1 MVTHS
6 SILAWRIPWTEEPGR
21 LRSMGWQK
29 SRTQLKP
36 LGMNARILT
45 TSITIYRWG
54 HSRSQR
60 VKINCVV
67 YLMIIEGKNDFIENH
82 AQFYHYI
89 TGIEQGIKVSL
100 TFPDCRLLVGCW
112 PLGGPSLL
120 MVLLIHSSTG
130 FLKDSHHRNTRMM
143 SYNYNRHSRT

>member
-6 SILAWRIPWTEEPGR
+6 SIPAWRSPWTEEPGR
-21 LRSMGWQK
+21 LQSMGWQK

-36 LGMNARILT
+36 LGTNAHISPLALRFT
-45 TSITIYRWG
+45 GGDTAGAR
-54 HSRSQR
+54 R
-60 VKINCVV
+60 VKINCVG

-100 TFPDCRLLVGCW
+100 TFPDCGLLVSCW

-143 SYNYNRHSRT
+143 SYSYNRHSRT

>member
-1 MVTHS
+1 MHAS
-6 SILAWRIPWTEEPGR
+6 SPLA
-21 LRSMGWQK
+21 LRFTGGD
-29 SRTQLKP
+29 TA
-36 LGMNARILT
+36 GAR
-45 TSITIYRWG
+45 
-54 HSRSQR
+54 R

-100 TFPDCRLLVGCW
+100 TFPDCRLLVSCW

-143 SYNYNRHSRT
+143 SYNYNRHSRTTHIEPSWNVKSSGPWEASLPTKLVEVMEFQLSYFKS